1 MQKTSHFQRQR
12 FWLVDWDRGGLS
24 RCPACGHALLDFTGR
39 GDVVLDQFAGSGKT
53 ILAAEK
59 VGRIA
64 FGIEYEPQT
73 RSNSSDAP
81 QHRRLRPAAAQ
92 SHPESATDP
101 KAAAALG
108 GEGAYGGRIAAE
120 SESGHA

>member
-1 MQKTSHFQRQR
+1 VGLQRTSHFQHQR
-12 FWLVDWDRGGLS
+12 FWLVDWNRGGLL

-39 GDVVLDQFAGSGKT
+39 GDVVLDQFAGSG

-101 KAAAALG
+101 KAATAFG
-108 GEGAYGGRIAAE
+108 GEGARGGQIAADP
-120 SESGHA
+120 ESGHA